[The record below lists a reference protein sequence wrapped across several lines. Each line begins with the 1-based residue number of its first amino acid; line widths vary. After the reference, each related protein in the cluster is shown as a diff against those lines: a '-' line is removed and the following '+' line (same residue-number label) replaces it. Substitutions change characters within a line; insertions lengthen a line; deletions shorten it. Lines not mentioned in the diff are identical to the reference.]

1 MIGPDEEEE
10 KLPRD
15 FDLPEEDIDSEE
27 IENSQTVQDILVGS
41 MNPPPGGAHIS
52 PEDFL
57 VLSSTITLYAG
68 YVAYVKEMDE
78 LLHRRAIDYAAE
90 TSDLH
95 PNVVL
100 TDTDGNPIG
109 RLDADVSSEDEEKDD
124 EDYGV

>member
-1 MIGPDEEEE
+1 MTGPDEEEE

-15 FDLPEEDIDSEE
+15 FDLPEEDIDGEE
-27 IENSQTVQDILVGS
+27 IATSQTVQDILVGS
-41 MNPPPGGAHIS
+41 MNPPSGGAHIS

-68 YVAYVKEMDE
+68 YVAYVKEMDK
-78 LLHRRAIDYAAE
+78 LLHQRAIDYAAE

-100 TDTDGNPIG
+100 TDTNGNPIG
-109 RLDADVSSEDEEKDD
+109 RIDDDMPPEEEEKED
-124 EDYGV
+124 EDYGA